1 MNEIRE
7 KLRQLLITRSLQIG
21 HFTLTSG
28 MTSTHYIDAKKTTLD
43 PEGSY
48 LCARLILDELAR
60 NQVEAEAIGGL
71 TLGADPVVAAV
82 AAVSFAERDCYAPLP
97 AFIVRKEAKKH
108 GTQLYIE
115 GFEGKK
121 GSRIVI
127 FDDVCT
133 TAASALKSIERAE
146 TQGYEV
152 VAVVCLVDREQGA
165 EENLSDY
172 PFFRLFRVQEL
183 LSDPRVQEQLARLA

>member
-7 KLRQLLITRSLQIG
+7 DLRRILITRSLQIG
-21 HFTLTSG
+21 HFMLTSG
-28 MTSTHYIDAKKTTLD
+28 MTSKHYIDAKKTTLD
-43 PEGSY
+43 PEGAY

-60 NQVEAEAIGGL
+60 NQVVAEAIGGL

-82 AAVSFAERDCYAPLP
+82 AAVSFAERDRYTPLP
-97 AFIVRKEAKKH
+97 AFIVRKEPKKH

-133 TAASALKSIERAE
+133 TGVSALKSIERAE
-146 TQGYEV
+146 TEGYEV
-152 VAVVCLVDREQGA
+152 VAVICLVDREQGA
-165 EENLSDY
+165 EENFSGY
-172 PFFRLFRVQEL
+172 FFLRLFRVREL
-183 LSDPRVQEQLARLA
+183 LSDPSVQEKLTQL

>member
-1 MNEIRE
+1 MNDIRE
-7 KLRQLLITRSLQIG
+7 DLRRILITRSLPIG
-21 HFTLTSG
+21 NFTLTSG
-28 MTSTHYIDAKKTTLD
+28 MTSKHYIDAKKTTLD
-43 PEGSY
+43 PEGAY

-60 NQVEAEAIGGL
+60 HQVEAEAIGGL

-82 AAVSFAERDCYAPLP
+82 AAVSFAERDRYTPLP
-97 AFIVRKEAKKH
+97 AFIVRKEPKKH

-133 TAASALKSIERAE
+133 TGTSALKSIERAE
-146 TQGYEV
+146 THGYEV
-152 VAVVCLVDREQGA
+152 VAVICLVDREQGA
-165 EENLSDY
+165 EENFSGYSFL
-172 PFFRLFRVQEL
+172 RLFRVQEL
-183 LSDPRVQEQLARLA
+183 LSDPSVQEQLALL

>member
-1 MNEIRE
+1 MTQIRE
-7 KLRQLLITRSLQIG
+7 SLRQLLIARSLQIG
-21 HFTLTSG
+21 NFTLTSG

-43 PEGSY
+43 PEGAY

-60 NQVEAEAIGGL
+60 NQIEAEAIGGL

-82 AAVSFAERDCYAPLP
+82 AAVSFGERDRYTPLP

-133 TAASALKSIERAE
+133 TGSSALKSIERAE
-146 TQGYEV
+146 AQGYKV
-152 VAVVCLVDREQGA
+152 VAVICLVDREQGA
-165 EENLSDY
+165 EESFRGC
-172 PFFRLFRVQEL
+172 PFLRLFRVQEL
-183 LSDPRVQEQLARLA
+183 LSDPSVQEQLARL

>member
-7 KLRQLLITRSLQIG
+7 NLRQLLITRSLQIG

-28 MTSTHYIDAKKTTLD
+28 ITSTHYIDAKKTTLD
-43 PEGSY
+43 PEGAY

-60 NQVEAEAIGGL
+60 NQVDAEAIGGL

-82 AAVSFAERDCYAPLP
+82 AAVSFAERDRYTPLP

-115 GFEGKK
+115 GFEGEK

-133 TAASALKSIERAE
+133 TAASALKSIEKAE
-146 TQGYEV
+146 AQGYK
-152 VAVVCLVDREQGA
+152 VASVICLVDREQGA
-165 EENLSDY
+165 EENLRGYS
-172 PFFRLFRVQEL
+172 FLRLFRVQDL
-183 LSDPRVQEQLARLA
+183 LSDPSVQEQLARL

>member
-7 KLRQLLITRSLQIG
+7 NLRQLLITRSLQIG

-28 MTSTHYIDAKKTTLD
+28 MTSKHYIDAKKTTLD
-43 PEGSY
+43 PEGAY

-60 NQVEAEAIGGL
+60 HQVVAEAIGGL

-82 AAVSFAERDCYAPLP
+82 AVVSFVERDRYTPLP
-97 AFIVRKEAKKH
+97 AFIVRKEPKKH

-115 GFEGKK
+115 GFEGKE

-133 TAASALKSIERAE
+133 TGASALKSIERAE
-146 TQGYEV
+146 AQGYEV
-152 VAVVCLVDREQGA
+152 VAVICLVDREQGA
-165 EENLSDY
+165 EENFSGYSFL
-172 PFFRLFRVQEL
+172 RLFRVQEL
-183 LSDPRVQEQLARLA
+183 LSDPSVQEQLARL